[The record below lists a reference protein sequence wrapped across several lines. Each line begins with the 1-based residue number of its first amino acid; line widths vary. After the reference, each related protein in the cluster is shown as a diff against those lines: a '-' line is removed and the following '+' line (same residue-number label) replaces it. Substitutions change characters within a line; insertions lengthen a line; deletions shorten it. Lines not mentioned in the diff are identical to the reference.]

1 MTDLLSKERLEKI
14 AALETLVE
22 SDGTVIAI
30 NAYGAAKSIE
40 VKQMAQELLQRREA
54 AEKPAGWQ
62 ARRAG
67 SWFTVKQEDVWY
79 YSDDGNTEIRKIFTE
94 PPLTSAERERLA
106 QQYRAEGIIFAANR
120 MLAAWD
126 AGFIDKPAADTLDVA
141 TMILSAVE
149 MLKDAT
155 DGDFKRDFADEM
167 LGFLRKEI
175 KGEGKC

>member
-14 AALETLVE
+14 ASWRER
-22 SDGTVIAI
+22 
-30 NAYGAAKSIE
+30 YGADSNVMIPADDAEALVRE
-40 VKQMAQELLQRREA
+40 VLQRREA
-54 AEKPAGWQ
+54 AENPEY
-62 ARRAG
+62 
-67 SWFTVKQEDVWY
+67 WFRQRTDGGREGPLHDSEIDDV
-79 YSDDGNTEIRKIFTE
+79 RKTSGAWNPLFTTA
-94 PPLTSAERERLA
+94 PLTSAERESLA
-106 QQYRAEGIIFAANR
+106 QQYRAEGVIFAANR

-175 KGEGKC
+175 KGEAKC